1 MQLIGENTSCS
12 FTGKCLPC
20 KEKSFVCS
28 MHHTVCELVLSS
40 GMWIQMF
47 WKGLYRSISTS
58 VVFKFHVP
66 LVQGASEMLYLQEG
80 PKASL
85 GSWNGPQ
92 GLPGVRLQA
101 PAVRRCLCAR
111 EGVGWELCCGWWPP
125 SCCLGSGAGPC
136 HATCFQCWCRWLADT
151 NTSLL
156 CVRQSQQQAHNAH
169 PV

>member
-66 LVQGASEMLYLQEG
+66 LVQGVSEMLSLQEG
-80 PKASL
+80 SKASL

-101 PAVRRCLCAR
+101 PAVKRCLCQGRGGLRVVLRVMAAIVLPGLR
-111 EGVGWELCCGWWPP
+111 GWALPCNVFPVLMQMVG
-125 SCCLGSGAGPC
+125 
-136 HATCFQCWCRWLADT
+136 
-151 NTSLL
+151 
-156 CVRQSQQQAHNAH
+156 
-169 PV
+169 